1 MPEEVAEKD
10 ALPWEI
16 LNLSESESSTP
27 RRQRDIG
34 IAPVRKSIYGSN
46 VLVSVSFEIVRS
58 GETEVYMFESSNFEA
73 GEEVP
78 MPTSPVGV
86 ILIRSDPAVL
96 RNRVSS
102 FEPEVSSARMN
113 VF

>member
-1 MPEEVAEKD
+1 M
-10 ALPWEI
+10 
-16 LNLSESESSTP
+16 
-27 RRQRDIG
+27 
-34 IAPVRKSIYGSN
+34 
-46 VLVSVSFEIVRS
+46 
-58 GETEVYMFESSNFEA
+58 GEAEVYLFDSSSLVA

-96 RNRVSS
+96 KKRVLS
-102 FEPEVSSARMN
+102 FEPLVSSARIK